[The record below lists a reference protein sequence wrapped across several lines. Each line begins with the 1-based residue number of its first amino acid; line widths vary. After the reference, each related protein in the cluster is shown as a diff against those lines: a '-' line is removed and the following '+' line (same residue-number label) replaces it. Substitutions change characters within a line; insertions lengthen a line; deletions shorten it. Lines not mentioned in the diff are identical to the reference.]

1 MTLIKFETI
10 SVKESNEPLLDLQEN
25 GLEVEPMYFKQGL
38 SSDDKLFLRKSVV
51 EKLLE
56 IHKEL
61 TPLKLKIWDAF
72 RSREVQ
78 GNIYNKYFD
87 ELKSAHLEWSDEK
100 LTEEVGKFITKPN
113 DSDRIPPH
121 ATGGA
126 VDLTLVDQQGNELE
140 MGTDCDYFGPEAGQ
154 LYYEE
159 NDINLNIRNN
169 RRILREAMVKHGFRA
184 DKDEWWHFDYGNQL
198 WAYDLK
204 KPYAIYGEA
213 KL

>member
-10 SVKESNEPLLDLQEN
+10 PIKESNEPLLDLQQHGFEID
-25 GLEVEPMYFKQGL
+25 PMYFKQGL
-38 SSDDKLFLRKSVV
+38 SSESKLFLRKGVV

-56 IHKEL
+56 VQKEL
-61 TPLKLKIWDAF
+61 SPLKLKIWDAF

-78 GNIYNKYFD
+78 GNIYDKYFN
-87 ELKSAHLEWSDEK
+87 ELKSAHSELGVEK
-100 LTEEVGKFITKPN
+100 LTEEVGKFVTKPS

-126 VDLTLVDQQGNELE
+126 VDLTLIDQKGNELE
-140 MGTDCDYFGPEAGQ
+140 MGTKFDHFGPEAGQ
-154 LYYEE
+154 MYFED
-159 NDINLNIRNN
+159 NDINSNICNN
-169 RRILREAMVKHGFRA
+169 RRMLREAMGKHGFRV

-198 WAYDLK
+198 WAYNLK